1 MQTEDQKILD
11 NQLFECIKKGEIPKI
26 EMLLVLGADLNA
38 LDNQKRKPFYYV
50 RDVKTLEYLLGKG
63 VDVNSVIDEN
73 NGFNLLCSLC
83 KRKAEDD
90 FEGRYDLIKYLRDNG
105 GKIETKK
112 AKDRG
117 FDNALSIAVCNFDLE
132 ALKILLEKY
141 DINTKSSHD
150 RNLLMEVLECSCF
163 SFKMM
168 KEYKDA
174 VEVAEYLI
182 DEGIDIKAVDEYG
195 MNAVFFATKDEKI
208 LRKVIDKGG
217 DVNCISKYGVT
228 PLSFL
233 IDRAPFHEKGAV
245 KVLLENGANPNLGI
259 VKGEPILALAIE
271 EDVDEDDIVMMIEK
285 GADVNKKNSR
295 GDTPLLLAVGDGP
308 ILEKVA
314 KKLIEKGADVNVIHK
329 GVFSEEQNALSYALY
344 KNNDELCYM
353 LLEKECKILPKDWE
367 IIDDSKKYKIKKM
380 LELISYRKKAKEKE
394 DGAVKESITARIF
407 KGRLK
412 R

>member
-1 MQTEDQKILD
+1 MQTEDQKI
-11 NQLFECIKKGEIPKI
+11 
-26 EMLLVLGADLNA
+26 

-63 VDVNSVIDEN
+63 VDVNSVIDES

-117 FDNALSIAVCNFDLE
+117 FDNALSIAVYNFDLE

-163 SFKMM
+163 SFKTM

-208 LRKVIDKGG
+208 LCKVIDKGG
-217 DVNCISKYGVT
+217 DVNCISKYGET

-245 KVLLENGANPNLGI
+245 KVLLENGANPNLGLI
-259 VKGEPILALAIE
+259 KGEPILTTAIE
-271 EDVDEDDIVMMIEK
+271 RNVDELDIIKMIDC
-285 GADVNKKNSR
+285 GADINKKNSR

-308 ILEKVA
+308 VQEKVA
-314 KKLIEKGADVNVIHK
+314 IKLIEKGADINVANKDMFGDMRNAFSYVFFK
-329 GVFSEEQNALSYALY
+329 G
-344 KNNDELCYM
+344 NDRICYM
-353 LLEKECKILPKDWE
+353 LLERGTKIFPTVFELGNEENIHKINKMKEHIAYKLKNKDKNSSE
-367 IIDDSKKYKIKKM
+367 KSNVFDMIKERF
-380 LELISYRKKAKEKE
+380 LR
-394 DGAVKESITARIF
+394 
-407 KGRLK
+407 
-412 R
+412 